1 QKERDASEHRG
12 EHSGA
17 PPIEPFTLI
26 ERSVQHRE
34 SCAGIEKTRKA
45 RCRGGFLSGRSRRYP
60 VIDTEHHQRRNPR
73 RIPEHPVPGKMLS
86 VPSIKGW
93 SDVHGSI
100 DKRRVEGNREG
111 KEARRNVP
119 QRERERER
127 VEGAGG

>member
-1 QKERDASEHRG
+1 
-12 EHSGA
+12 
-17 PPIEPFTLI
+17 
-26 ERSVQHRE
+26 
-34 SCAGIEKTRKA
+34 
-45 RCRGGFLSGRSRRYP
+45 
-60 VIDTEHHQRRNPR
+60 
-73 RIPEHPVPGKMLS
+73 MLS

-100 DKRRVEGNREG
+100 DKRRVERNREG